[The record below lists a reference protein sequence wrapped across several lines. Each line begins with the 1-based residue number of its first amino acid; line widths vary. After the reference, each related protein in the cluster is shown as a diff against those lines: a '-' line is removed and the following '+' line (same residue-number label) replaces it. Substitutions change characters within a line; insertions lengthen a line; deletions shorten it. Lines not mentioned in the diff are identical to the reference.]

1 MKSGVSE
8 VIEQRGR
15 RVITGSRGDEWEVE
29 CEVLPGLEGFLAR
42 ELRRR
47 LAGRVQGIVDSG
59 RASLRFR
66 FRGPLADLLT
76 LRTAQ
81 AAFLVLEF
89 AGQRPTAL
97 LGDQSLRRLL
107 AAIEVVRGLHPP
119 DAFAGFRFSA
129 AGRDSPTFRRLAE
142 ALAEQTGL
150 RHEPEGGELLIRV
163 RPGGQ
168 GGWQALVRLSPRP
181 LSTRHWRV
189 RNLPGA
195 LNATIAAAM
204 VELTQPR
211 PQDRFLNLM
220 CGSGTLIVERL
231 LRCPAAEAVGC
242 DDSEQALA
250 AAQANLGAAGLGGRA
265 RLLLANA
272 TRTGLPASR
281 FDAICVDPPYG
292 NLVGSH
298 RQNLLLYPAL
308 LREAARLAVPGAA
321 LIVVTH
327 ELRLLESCLR
337 ESPDWEL
344 ERSVRV
350 FQGGQRP
357 ALYLLRRGDD
367 HPRPS
372 PPL

>member
-1 MKSGVSE
+1 MNEGLSRPG
-8 VIEQRGR
+8 RGR
-15 RVITGSRGDEWEVE
+15 SAERWEVE

-47 LAGRVQGIVDSG
+47 LAGRVQGLVDSG
-59 RASLRFR
+59 RGGLRFR
-66 FRGPLADLLT
+66 LHGPLVDLLS

-97 LGDQSLRRLL
+97 LGDQNLRRLT
-107 AAIEVVRGLHPP
+107 AAVDLVRGLHPP
-119 DAFAGFRFSA
+119 HAFAGFRFSA
-129 AGRDSPTFRRLAE
+129 AGRDSTTFRRLAA

-150 RHEPEGGELLIRV
+150 RHEPESGELLIRV
-163 RPGGQ
+163 RPAP

-181 LSTRHWRV
+181 LATRPWRV
-189 RNLPGA
+189 HNLPGA

-231 LRCPAAEAVGC
+231 LRAPATEVVGC
-242 DDSEQALA
+242 DHSQQALRATQANLA
-250 AAQANLGAAGLGGRA
+250 AAGLEGRA
-265 RLLLANA
+265 RLLLADA
-272 TRTGLPASR
+272 TQTGLPASG
-281 FDAICVDPPYG
+281 FDAICADPPYG

-298 RQNLLLYPAL
+298 HQNLLLYPAL
-308 LREAARLAVPGAA
+308 LREGARLAAPGAVLA
-321 LIVVTH
+321 LVTH

-337 ESPDWEL
+337 ESPAWEL
-344 ERSVRV
+344 ERSLRV
-350 FQGGQRP
+350 FQSGQRP
-357 ALYLLRRGDD
+357 AIYLLRRRPGGL
-367 HPRPS
+367 PPS
-372 PPL
+372 PCV